1 MMPDRWTVSIP
12 KFTIAPKAKTFAP
25 GNLRATF
32 DNEKYKTL
40 VNYWIE
46 NKYTLRYSGGLV
58 PDVYHILIKGQGVL
72 ANASSAS
79 AKAKLRLLFECAP
92 IALII
97 EAAGGASCV
106 CPTETAELC
115 DPVSLLAVVATDI
128 DKRVGVCFGSIEEVE
143 RFKSH
148 IF

>member
-1 MMPDRWTVSIP
+1 MPDI
-12 KFTIAPKAKTFAP
+12 
-25 GNLRATF
+25 
-32 DNEKYKTL
+32 
-40 VNYWIE
+40 
-46 NKYTLRYSGGLV
+46 
-58 PDVYHILIKGQGVL
+58 YHILIKGQGVL

-106 CPTETAELC
+106 CATEVAEHC
-115 DPVSLLAVVATDI
+115 EPISLLHVVATDL
-128 DKRVGVCFGSIEEVE
+128 DKRVGVCFGSFEEVE
-143 RFKSH
+143 RFKSA